1 MQCTIIS
8 PALPKPYNL
17 RHRWVRRCDFPM
29 QDFNTGY
36 IIQRFTLIIALI
48 LSLIFVASA
57 APTYAP
63 TEGKNPLKV
72 YFTFPGGEECDSVRW
87 TFGDDNSS
95 TAITTDHTYYS
106 LGMYYPTCYC
116 ELPGANV
123 SYTYDYV
130 YVIPWS
136 SSIRDSLTGGRPKQ
150 TVVNRTS
157 VGLDPDSLKK
167 QAEGLAAIGEM
178 RYAADAYADLKS
190 LGTLDSETLTT
201 YGDVLTGLGR
211 LSEAETAYNEALA
224 GNESAPVLK
233 KLADVLFSLGK
244 TKEAIDTMNRTL
256 ALTPDDAGAYASYAS
271 FLQKAGKTAE
281 ALDAYNQSFKL
292 LDAQPGLWSE
302 YADLLTSLGRLTE
315 AADAYDHATS
325 LGMVGSEIW
334 NNYSRVLQ
342 KLGRKE
348 EAQRA
353 KEQAM
358 NTYAPIAS
366 SMFGSSDG
374 IPTCGIGSLC

>member
-1 MQCTIIS
+1 
-8 PALPKPYNL
+8 
-17 RHRWVRRCDFPM
+17 M
-29 QDFNTGY
+29 QDFNTGF
-36 IIQRFTLIIALI
+36 IIRRFTLIIALI
-48 LSLIFVASA
+48 FSLTFMVSA
-57 APTYAP
+57 GPTYAP

-72 YFTFPGGEECDSVRW
+72 YFTFPGGEECDSVKW
-87 TFGDDNSS
+87 NFGDGNTSK
-95 TAITTDHTYYS
+95 AITTDHTYYS
-106 LGMYYPTCYC
+106 LGMYYPTCWC
-116 ELPGANV
+116 ELPGANT

-136 SSIRDSLTGGRPKQ
+136 SSIRDSITGGRPKQ

-157 VGLDPDSLKK
+157 VGLDFTSLKK
-167 QAEGLAAIGEM
+167 QAQGLAAIGEM

-190 LGTLDSETLTT
+190 LGTLDSETLSS

-211 LSEAETAYNEALA
+211 LTEAEVIYNEALA
-224 GNESAPVLK
+224 EKDSAPILK

-244 TKEAIDTMNRTL
+244 TKEAIDVMNRTL
-256 ALTPDDAGAYASYAS
+256 VLAPDDAGAYASYAS
-271 FLQKAGKTAE
+271 FLQKAGKTPE
-281 ALDAYNQSFKL
+281 ALDAFNQSFKL
-292 LDAQPGLWSE
+292 LDAQPEIWSE
-302 YADLLTSLGRLTE
+302 YADLLSSLGRYNE
-315 AADAYDHATS
+315 AADAYDHAIK
-325 LGMVGSEIW
+325 LGMFGSDIW

-358 NTYAPIAS
+358 NTYAPIALS
-366 SMFGSSDG
+366 RYSSSDS